1 MDARYTRNLPALSAE
16 ECALL
21 QTKKVLIVGCGGIGG
36 HLIDLLARIG
46 VGHMRLVDGD
56 VFEATNLNRQLLC
69 EQSLLGSS
77 KALAAEDRVKRIN
90 DTIAVETIAQP
101 MTSENV
107 NALLDECDVVLDA
120 LDSIESR
127 RILAKAASQAGI
139 PYVYGA
145 INGWVAQAA
154 IILPEENT
162 IDLLYPP
169 TAKLTDK
176 SVLSFTPACCA
187 SMQASLCVKLLV
199 GRPYQSRV
207 LYYADLLNMEFETIP
222 LAL

>member
-1 MDARYTRNLPALSAE
+1 MDARYARNLPALSAE

-56 VFEATNLNRQLLC
+56 VFETSNLNRQLLC

-77 KALAAEDRVKRIN
+77 KAQAAEDRVKRIN
-90 DTIAVETIAQP
+90 DTIVVETVAQS

-107 NALLDECDVVLDA
+107 NALLGECDVVLDA

-169 TAKLTDK
+169 TVKLTDK

>member
-1 MDARYTRNLPALSAE
+1 MDARYARNLPALSAE

-46 VGHMRLVDGD
+46 VGYMRLVDGD
-56 VFEATNLNRQLLC
+56 VFETTNLNRQLLC

-77 KALAAEDRVKRIN
+77 KAQAAEDRVKRIN
-90 DTIAVETIAQP
+90 DTIVVETVAQP

-169 TAKLTDK
+169 TVKLTDK

>member
-1 MDARYTRNLPALSAE
+1 MDARYARNLPALSAE

-56 VFEATNLNRQLLC
+56 VFETSNLNRQLLC

-77 KALAAEDRVKRIN
+77 KAQAAEDRVKRIN
-90 DTIAVETIAQP
+90 DTIVVETVAQP

-162 IDLLYPP
+162 IDLLYHP